1 MFHYHKMRIQKVST
15 IRKKVEN
22 RIENARFQRSVRNAR
37 DRATLRTEH
46 ARLHGLLYEQIAPAL
61 RERVLR
67 KGQQVGQQLQ
77 KLSAN

>member
-1 MFHYHKMRIQKVST
+1 MRVQKVST

-22 RIENARFQRSVRNAR
+22 RIENIRFQRAVRNAR

-46 ARLHGLLYEQIAPAL
+46 ARLHGLLYEQITPAL

-67 KGQQVGQQLQ
+67 QGQQVHLQLQ